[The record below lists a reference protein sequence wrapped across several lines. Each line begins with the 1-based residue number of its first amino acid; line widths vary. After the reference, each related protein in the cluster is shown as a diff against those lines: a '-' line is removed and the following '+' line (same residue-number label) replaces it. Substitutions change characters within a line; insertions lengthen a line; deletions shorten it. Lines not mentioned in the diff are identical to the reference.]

1 MTAAIIGPNMKNQLT
16 VVVVAVG
23 ACLIAAVPG
32 AQQKGKP
39 KFNTWRQ
46 YLGGSDSSQYSS
58 LDQINAKNVG
68 QLQVAWTYS
77 TNDTRTYRFNP
88 IVVDNVMYTLAKN
101 MAVVALDAATG
112 KEIWTHE
119 NQGAI
124 GDRGM
129 NYWESAD
136 RKDRRLLYI
145 NGGFLTAIDAETG
158 KTIETFGDK
167 GKVDIR
173 LGLNRDITGVR
184 PLQTG
189 NPGRIYDNLIIL
201 SLPAGGAQFISNPGD
216 THAYDVR
223 TGKLVWTF
231 HSVPEKGEVGAD
243 TWPEAAL
250 ATGGGVHNWS
260 ELTVDEARGIAYIP
274 FGTAR
279 FDFYGGNRI
288 GNDLFGN
295 SIVALDART
304 GKRLWH
310 FQAVHHDL
318 WDYDFPQAPKLLTIR
333 HDGRNVDV
341 VAQASKQGFVYVLD
355 RVTGKPI
362 WPIEEKPVPQSDVPG
377 EKSSPTQPIPTA
389 PPPFAR
395 QSFTEK
401 DVNPYLTAD
410 EQASVREL
418 LKNSRNE
425 GIFTPPSLK
434 GSIELPGHNG
444 GANWGSSA
452 INPTKGTFYVVS
464 KELPTLLS
472 IVPPGAPTG
481 RRGGGRANAPGPG
494 GPEGAGGR
502 ANAPATPPAPPTP
515 AIIPGA
521 PAGFVAYNSPYD
533 FFNNYANGMSAMG
546 PPWSQLTAYD
556 LNTGKILW
564 QVPNGEMPGLPGG
577 KTEPGSYAPRGGP
590 VATAGGLL
598 FVGTSS
604 DRKLRAYDQ
613 DTGKVLWSMDVGAAV
628 EGVPTVYEVG
638 GRQYVVFC
646 VGGGRGLFA
655 PRGVGIAAEPA
666 AAQYIALALPRK

>member
-1 MTAAIIGPNMKNQLT
+1 MKNQLT
-16 VVVVAVG
+16 LVVAAVG
-23 ACLIAAVPG
+23 VCLIAATVAVPV

-58 LDQINAKNVG
+58 LDQINTKNVG

-136 RKDRRLLYI
+136 RNDRRLLYI
-145 NGGFLTAIDAETG
+145 NGGYLTAIDAQTG
-158 KTIETFGDK
+158 KTIETFGEK

-201 SLPAGGAQFISNPGD
+201 SLPAGGAQYVSNPGD

-223 TGKLVWTF
+223 TGKLAWTF
-231 HSVPEKGEVGAD
+231 HSVPEKGEFGAE

-260 ELTVDEARGIAYIP
+260 ELTVDEGRGIVYIP

-295 SIVALDART
+295 SIVALDAKS

-401 DVNPYLTAD
+401 DINPYLTAD
-410 EQASVREL
+410 EQATVREL
-418 LKNSRNE
+418 LKASRNE
-425 GIFTPPSLK
+425 GVFTPPSMK

-452 INPTKGTFYVVS
+452 INPAKGTFYIVS
-464 KELPTLLS
+464 KELPTFVR

-481 RRGGGRANAPGPG
+481 QRGGGRANAPAPG
-494 GPEGAGGR
+494 GPEAAGGR
-502 ANAPATPPAPPTP
+502 VNAPATPPAPPTP

-521 PAGFVAYNSPYD
+521 PEGFVAYNSPYD

-577 KTEPGSYAPRGGP
+577 KTEQGSYAPRGGP

-655 PRGVGIAAEPA
+655 PRGVGITADPA
-666 AAQYIALALPRK
+666 SAQYIALALPKK

>member
-1 MTAAIIGPNMKNQLT
+1 MKRLA
-16 VVVVAVG
+16 VVVGFALVAGSLVAVP
-23 ACLIAAVPG
+23 L

-39 KFNTWRQ
+39 KFSTWHQ

-58 LDQINAKNVG
+58 LDQINKKNVG
-68 QLQVAWTYS
+68 QLQIAWTYA
-77 TNDTRTYRFNP
+77 TGDTRTYRFNP
-88 IVVDNVMYTLAKN
+88 IVIDNVMYTLAKN
-101 MAVVALDAATG
+101 MSIVALDAATG

-119 NQGAI
+119 NQPAQI
-124 GDRGM
+124 GDRGI

-136 RKDRRLLYI
+136 KSDRRLLYV
-145 NGGFLTAIDAETG
+145 NGGFLTAIDAATG
-158 KTIETFGDK
+158 KTIETFGEK
-167 GKVDIR
+167 GRVDLR
-173 LGLNRDITGVR
+173 VGLNRDVSGVR

-189 NPGRIYDNLIIL
+189 NPGRIYENVIIM
-201 SLPAGGAQFISNPGD
+201 SLPAGGANYISNPGD

-223 TGKLVWTF
+223 TGKLLWTF
-231 HSVPEKGEVGAD
+231 HSVPEKGEVGAE

-260 ELTVDEARGIAYIP
+260 ELTIDETRGIAYVP

-288 GNDLFGN
+288 GDDLFGN
-295 SIVALDART
+295 SIVALDAKT
-304 GKRLWH
+304 GTRLWH

-318 WDYDFPQAPKLLTIR
+318 WDYDFPQSPKLLTIR

-341 VAQASKQGFVYVLD
+341 IAQASKQGYLYVLD

-362 WPIEEKPVPQSDVPG
+362 WPIEEKPVPQTDVPG
-377 EKSSPTQPIPTA
+377 EKTSPTQPIPTA

-425 GIFTPPSLK
+425 GVFTPPSVK

-452 INPTKGTFYVVS
+452 VNPTKGTFYIVS
-464 KELPTLLS
+464 KELPTFLR

-481 RRGGGRANAPGPG
+481 RGGRGGARANAPAPG
-494 GPEGAGGR
+494 GPEGAARGV
-502 ANAPATPPAPPTP
+502 PPASGPEAAPGRGPAAPTT
-515 AIIPGA
+515 APGA
-521 PAGFVAYNSPYD
+521 PEGFVAYNSPYD

-556 LNTGKILW
+556 LNTGKIIW

-577 KTEPGSYAPRGGP
+577 KTEQGSYAPRGGP
-590 VATAGGLL
+590 VATAGGLIFL
-598 FVGTSS
+598 GTSS
-604 DRKLRAYDQ
+604 DRKVRAYDQ

-628 EGVPTVYEVG
+628 EGVPTVYEIG
-638 GRQYVVFC
+638 GREYVVFC

-655 PRGVGIAAEPA
+655 PRGVGIAADPA
-666 AAQYIALALPRK
+666 PAQYVALALPKK